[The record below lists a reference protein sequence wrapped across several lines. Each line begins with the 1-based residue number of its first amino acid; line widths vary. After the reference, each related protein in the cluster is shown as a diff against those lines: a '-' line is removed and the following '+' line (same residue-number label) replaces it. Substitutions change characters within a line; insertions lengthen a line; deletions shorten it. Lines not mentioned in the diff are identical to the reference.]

1 MRTISVIGMPMD
13 FGQTHRGV
21 DMGPSALRVAG
32 LNEQLAKLDLR
43 VRDEGDV
50 SCDIMTTQDVAEPR
64 LRFLPAVVEGCAR
77 LAAAV
82 EEVAARGEMPLVL
95 GGDHSVSIGT
105 LAGLARAGAREGSST
120 SGGARG
126 GSATREAARLG
137 LIWIDAHGDL
147 NTPETTPSGNIHGM
161 ALAVNLGRGD
171 ARLTEI
177 GGAGPK
183 ALEENTVLIGVR
195 DLDAGEKA
203 LLAASKITVFTM
215 RHIDEVGMRAVMEQ
229 ALAIATRGVERV
241 HLSLDVDVIDPFE
254 APGVGTPVPGGVTF
268 REAHLA
274 LEILADSGAITSM
287 EVVEVNPTLD
297 DRNRTSELA
306 VGLIASALGQRIL

>member
-1 MRTISVIGMPMD
+1 MRTINVIGMPMD

-32 LNEQLAKLDLR
+32 LNEQLARLDLR
-43 VRDEGDV
+43 VVDSGDV
-50 SCDIMTTQDVAEPR
+50 SCDIMTTQDVAESR

-82 EEVAARGEMPLVL
+82 EEVAARGEFPLVL

-105 LAGLARAGAREGSST
+105 LAGLAS
-120 SGGARG
+120 ARG
-126 GSATREAARLG
+126 ESASRAAARQG

-147 NTPETTPSGNIHGM
+147 NTSETTPSGNIHGM

-171 ARLTEI
+171 ARLTQL
-177 GGAGPK
+177 GGPGPK

-195 DLDAGEKA
+195 DLDPGEKA

-215 RHIDEVGMRAVMEQ
+215 RHVDEMGMRNVMEQ
-229 ALAIATRGVERV
+229 AIAIATRGVERV

-274 LEILADSGAITSM
+274 LEILADSGAVTSM

>member
-1 MRTISVIGMPMD
+1 MRTINVIGMPMD

-32 LNEQLAKLDLR
+32 LNEQLARLDLR
-43 VRDEGDV
+43 VVDSGDV
-50 SCDIMTTQDVAEPR
+50 SCDIMTTQDVAEPQ

-82 EEVAARGEMPLVL
+82 EEVAARGEFPLVL

-105 LAGLARAGAREGSST
+105 LAGLAS
-120 SGGARG
+120 ARG
-126 GSATREAARLG
+126 ESASRDAARQG

-147 NTPETTPSGNIHGM
+147 NTAETTPSGNIHGM

-171 ARLTEI
+171 ARLTQI
-177 GGAGPK
+177 GGPAPK

-215 RHIDEVGMRAVMEQ
+215 RHIDEVGMRNVMEQ
-229 ALAIATRGVERV
+229 AIAIATRGVERV

-274 LEILADSGAITSM
+274 LEILADSGAVTSM